1 MNAEN
6 NEVVQGAESET
17 VRRVKVKTPEGQK
30 ELSLTIDWQGLS
42 ASDMQELAA
51 RTIVIA
57 WQAKIKSAQV
67 TPSDEERIDARD
79 FAPGRRAPQ
88 ERNPA
93 KLIEKLN
100 KEDLLRYI
108 ELMQRRLEREG
119 TLNGSGI
126 AD

>member
-17 VRRVKVKTPEGQK
+17 VRSVKVKTPKGQK
-30 ELSLTIDWQGLS
+30 ELSLTINWQNLTARG
-42 ASDMQELAA
+42 MQELAA

-57 WQAKIKSAQV
+57 WQAKVKSAQV
-67 TPSDEERIDARD
+67 IPSDEERIDAKD
-79 FAPGRRAPQ
+79 FAPGRRAHQ

-119 TLNGSGI
+119 TLNGSGVV
-126 AD
+126 D